1 MDFDNF
7 IIGKKWTGKE
17 RGELAQKKAAVAYQS
32 YIEVSKKSCCCFPN
46 IEDRKVA
53 KIATAAYN

>member
-17 RGELAQKKAAVAYQS
+17 REKLAQKKATVAYQS
-32 YIEVSKKSCCCFPN
+32 YIEVSKKLLLLPKH
-46 IEDRKVA
+46 RG
-53 KIATAAYN
+53 